1 MEIIPAGLQENTNFI
16 TMKIKYRPEI
26 DGLRFLAVT
35 AVILYHADLSFLD
48 LNFFAGGFLGVD
60 IFFVISGYLIG
71 KLIYNQT
78 RSGNFSVIS
87 FIVRRLR
94 RIYPALFVM
103 CFVVS
108 IFGFVY
114 LFPTSVT
121 ELINSVVSSLFFFSN
136 YHFYISGHE
145 YGANTLLVKPLIH
158 TWSLSVELQFYIIVS
173 IIAYFFIKKNL
184 KLNFDL
190 IFILILI
197 SFFLSNF
204 FAVFERN
211 LNFYLIFSRLWELL
225 IGFYLVKFE
234 NKKYLKPYTQRFLIL
249 LSLFILI
256 SSFVFFSE
264 ETAHPSF
271 KTLPVVAATSI
282 FILFI
287 EKNKLLHHFFSN
299 KIMVWPGL
307 MSYSLYVWH
316 YPIFIFVKYLN
327 LTQANNLNKFLVI
340 VMVFFISFLS
350 YRFVEKP
357 FRESREYLYK
367 YFNYF
372 SFTSLFLV
380 TLFFLIFINSDK
392 SFSNFQKVNKNVKL
406 NESFIW
412 DNKFYLDQFKKEL
425 SNHGDYK
432 YFNNNQKKVLII
444 GNSYGA
450 DFYLIFKRNLK
461 LFKEYDFSFINT
473 QFYCLENLF
482 LNNKV
487 CNDNNLINLENKIE
501 NSDIIIISTRW
512 NKKDF
517 KNFNKTIEWLKSYNK
532 KIILVPRYEF
542 LVEDQFTIID
552 IFTMQNKKIPNLEE
566 KIIVGNEY
574 FSKRT
579 FNSRKIKSFLIKYS
593 DENQLEILDF
603 SKIQCN
609 HISKFCDP
617 IISIKNTK
625 IYYDRGHL
633 TLDGIDFFSKKIRK
647 KFNY

>member
-1 MEIIPAGLQENTNFI
+1 MS
-16 TMKIKYRPEI
+16 IKYRPEI

-35 AVILYHADLSFLD
+35 AVILYHAEISFI
-48 LNFFAGGFLGVD
+48 NVSPFAGGFLGVD

-94 RIYPALFVM
+94 RIYPALFIM
-103 CFVVS
+103 CFVVG
-108 IFGFVY
+108 IFGLIY
-114 LFPTSVT
+114 LFPTSMT
-121 ELINSVVSSLFFFSN
+121 ELSKSILSSIFFFSN

-158 TWSLSVELQFYIIVS
+158 TWSLSVELQFYIIISV
-173 IIAYFFIKKNL
+173 IAYFFVKKNL
-184 KLNFDL
+184 RLNFNL

-197 SFFLSNF
+197 SFFFSNF
-204 FAVFERN
+204 FAAFDGN
-211 LNFYLIFSRLWELL
+211 LNFYLIFTRLWELL
-225 IGFYLVKFE
+225 IGFYLVKLE
-234 NKKYLKPYTQRFLIL
+234 NKKYFKPFIQRV
-249 LSLFILI
+249 LI
-256 SSFVFFSE
+256 SLSIFIIICSFVFLSE
-264 ETAHPSF
+264 ENVHPSF
-271 KTLPVVAATSI
+271 KTLPVVFATSI

-287 EKNKLLHHFFSN
+287 EKNKLLYNIFSN

-316 YPIFIFVKYLN
+316 YPLFIFVKYLN
-327 LTQANNLNKFLVI
+327 LTQANNLNKFFVI
-340 VMVFFISFLS
+340 VFLFVISFLC
-350 YRFVEKP
+350 YRYVEKP
-357 FRESREYLYK
+357 FRERGQYFYK
-367 YFNYF
+367 YFNF
-372 SFTSLFLV
+372 FVFITLSLAI
-380 TLFFLIFINSDK
+380 LFFFIFINSDK
-392 SFSNFQKVNKNVKL
+392 SFSNFSKVNKNYKL

-412 DNKFYLDQFKKEL
+412 DNKYYLDQFNKEL

-432 YFNNNQKKVLII
+432 YLNNNQKKILII

-461 LFKEYDFSFINT
+461 LFKEYDFSFINM

-482 LNNKV
+482 LKKKL
-487 CNDNNLINLENKIE
+487 CNDSNLINLETKIE

-517 KNFNKTIEWLKSYNK
+517 KNFNKIVEWLKSYNK

-552 IFTMQNKKIPNLEE
+552 IFTLQNKQIPNLEE

-579 FNSRKIKSFLIKYS
+579 FNSRKIRSFLLEYS
-593 DENQLEILDF
+593 DQNQIDLLDF
-603 SKIQCN
+603 SKIQCD
-609 HISKFCDP
+609 HINKFCDP
-617 IISIKNTK
+617 ISIKNKK
-625 IYYDRGHL
+625 IYYDKGHL